1 MKYFKL
7 FIIIVILIISS
18 KISAQ
23 SLSYSGGI
31 AFSTGLDLNGLDT
44 GNPAIFA
51 RCLFKLSKQMKLV
64 PSITAYSPRKKYYP
78 ADAAT
83 LKNYMFQGDVDL
95 HYNIYRDDP
104 LRIVAFTGLNATSVI
119 SKWELDQN
127 LGQDVKDLN
136 EIRPGLNLGGA
147 IYMFVNNSFDAYIS
161 GKYIA
166 GNLSQ
171 FVINAGVIFYP
182 EGLRRKGGW

>member
-1 MKYFKL
+1 MKYFKIFI
-7 FIIIVILIISS
+7 FIIFLIISS

-23 SLSYSGGI
+23 TPAYSGGI
-31 AFSTGLDLNGLDT
+31 AFSSGLDLNGLNT

-64 PSITAYSPRKKYYP
+64 PSIAAYRPIKKYYP

-83 LKNYMFQGDVDL
+83 LKNFMFQGDVDL

-104 LRIVAFTGLNATSVI
+104 LRIVAFAGLNATSVI
-119 SKWELDQN
+119 SKWYLDQN
-127 LGQDVKDLN
+127 LGQVVENINKFQ
-136 EIRPGLNLGGA
+136 PGLNLGGA

-171 FVINAGVIFYP
+171 VVINVGVIFYP